1 MSNVKGESDVSP
13 TESKTTRTDGSFPRG
28 NWEIPA
34 TSLSLERG
42 RSGKGRCHHPD
53 MHVTGKSDS
62 LVVPEKQA
70 NKSEP
75 QTAAESV
82 EERRLTEENASQP
95 RLVRTQSRDFQS
107 HGLFGVR
114 ATTQRDR
121 GDLIPMRSD
130 SSISKVGAVCGSSAR
145 TDLCGGRSVM
155 AVPCMLKKPRNPIS
169 KVSSRQRD
177 CKPVDKTLA
186 PDRPSLGVTTPC
198 GSKIVDQHL
207 NVSPN
212 SRQGLPTDL
221 GEKSPNSQGRDTF
234 MSDAPSLE
242 TQTMTST
249 PTVFVGI
256 DVSSQAWDIHLL
268 HDGQAWTSKTDPA
281 SLKILLKRLKPFAGT
296 SHIVLEST
304 GGIERPLAIA
314 LIDAGHTVSIVN
326 PRQVRDFAKGMGL
339 LAKTDRIDARVLAL
353 FGQKVQ
359 PRRAVKPSEKQL
371 ELEALVVRRRQLVDI
386 RATEFTR
393 QKQTVSKKTA
403 QSITKLIE
411 VLTKQIETLEQA
423 IVELI
428 QSDENWKH
436 KADIVDSAP
445 GVGPVTAA
453 TIIAELPEL
462 GTLNRQQIAALVG
475 VAPFNDDSGKKHG
488 VRSIRGGRTSLRN
501 TLYMATISAVRFG
514 GDSSHIKQLYHRLRD
529 KGKDFKVAIV
539 ACIRKLLTT
548 LNIMVKNNAMW
559 RDNPALANP

>member
-1 MSNVKGESDVSP
+1 MSAPRSP
-13 TESKTTRTDGSFPRG
+13 RPHARTYENFPRG

-34 TSLSLERG
+34 TSLSLERD

-53 MHVTGKSDS
+53 KRVTGKSDS

-70 NKSEP
+70 NKAGP

-82 EERRLTEENASQP
+82 EERRLTEESGKQLI
-95 RLVRTQSRDFQS
+95 LVRTQSRDFQS
-107 HGLFGVR
+107 HGLFGLR

-121 GDLIPMRSD
+121 GDLIPIRSD

-145 TDLCGGRSVM
+145 TDLCGGRPVI

-314 LIDAGHTVSIVN
+314 LIDAGHIVSIVN

>member
-1 MSNVKGESDVSP
+1 
-13 TESKTTRTDGSFPRG
+13 
-28 NWEIPA
+28 
-34 TSLSLERG
+34 
-42 RSGKGRCHHPD
+42 
-53 MHVTGKSDS
+53 
-62 LVVPEKQA
+62 
-70 NKSEP
+70 
-75 QTAAESV
+75 
-82 EERRLTEENASQP
+82 
-95 RLVRTQSRDFQS
+95 
-107 HGLFGVR
+107 
-114 ATTQRDR
+114 
-121 GDLIPMRSD
+121 
-130 SSISKVGAVCGSSAR
+130 
-145 TDLCGGRSVM
+145 M

-234 MSDAPSLE
+234 MSDARSLE

-314 LIDAGHTVSIVN
+314 LIDAGHIVRIVN